1 MVDKKKS
8 SSAITGSLKCEKG
21 KPAGAHKKNIML
33 NRKDIMANRKD
44 FGAFDGFARVHNRV
58 RYKDNLEKWG

>member
-8 SSAITGSLKCEKG
+8 SGAITGSLKCEKG
-21 KPAGAHKKNIML
+21 KPAGAH
-33 NRKDIMANRKD
+33 RKDIMANRKD
-44 FGAFDGFARVHNRV
+44 FGAFDGFARVHNHV